1 MNGNGNGNGNGH
13 EESNGQNIAIL
24 TRVTR
29 SDQGTEGQLMTK
41 GFSCFTLELP
51 WRDNEKGISC
61 IPPGEYQ
68 AIATKSN
75 RYGLIYW
82 LPKVEDRSG
91 ILIHWGNYA
100 GDSTKGLKTHSMGC
114 ILLGKQFGFL
124 GGQRAVLNSRVAVS
138 QFMSAMDYNPF
149 ILKVQEGI

>member
-1 MNGNGNGNGNGH
+1 MENENGNGNGNG
-13 EESNGQNIAIL
+13 STQNIAIL
-24 TRVTR
+24 TRTTR
-29 SDQGTEGQLMTK
+29 SDQGTEGQLITR

-68 AIATKSN
+68 AIITKSN

-82 LPKVEDRSG
+82 LPKVEGRTG
-91 ILIHWGNYA
+91 ILIHWGNFA
-100 GDSTKGLKTHSMGC
+100 GDPIKGLKTHSMGC
-114 ILLGKQFGFL
+114 ILLGKLIGFL

-138 QFMSAMDYNPF
+138 QFISAMNYEPF

>member
-1 MNGNGNGNGNGH
+1 MADNGNGNGNGNGT
-13 EESNGQNIAIL
+13 GQNVAIL
-24 TRVTR
+24 TRFAM
-29 SDQGTEGQLMTK
+29 SDQGTEGQLITE

-68 AIATKSN
+68 AIITKTN
-75 RYGLIYW
+75 RYGLVYW
-82 LPKVEDRSG
+82 LPKVDGRTS

-100 GDSTKGLKTHSMGC
+100 GDPIKGLKTHSMGC
-114 ILLGKQFGFL
+114 ILLGKLLGFL

-138 QFMSAMDYNPF
+138 QFISAMNYEPF
-149 ILKVQEGI
+149 ILKVLEGI